1 MAEARTD
8 LAPAGWQ
15 ITATTTSCDRVGD
28 YVTVMVHG
36 DWAYSCTWCSRYK
49 LAATGNPGKKFA
61 RDVRAKIARCQGPD
75 CSIVLAYRDKLI
87 AEESAVHK

>member
-15 ITATTTSCDRVGD
+15 ITATTVSCDRVDD

-36 DWAYSCTWCSRYK
+36 DWTCSCTWCSRYK
-49 LAATGNPGKKFA
+49 LAAADNPRKKFA
-61 RDVRAKIARCQGPD
+61 RDVRAKIAGCQGPH

-87 AEESAVHK
+87 AEDAATRK